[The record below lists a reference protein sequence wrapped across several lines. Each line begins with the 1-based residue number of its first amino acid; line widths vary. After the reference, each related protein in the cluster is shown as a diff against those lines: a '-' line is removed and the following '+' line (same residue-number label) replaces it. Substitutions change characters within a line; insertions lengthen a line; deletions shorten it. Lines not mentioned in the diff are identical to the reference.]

1 MNKYKDTFSNLMK
14 TSLEEIVIGNIGS
27 MIRQLEATRAEFAN
41 LQEFATQFRLLDNK
55 RRKE

>member
-41 LQEFATQFRLLDNK
+41 LQEFATQVGLLDNK

>member
-41 LQEFATQFRLLDNK
+41 LQEFATQVRLLDNK